1 MKLNVKKISGNES
14 LFTVVL
20 FQLVPLMLF
29 TTSIFAIPRAS
40 ATSSVIT
47 TPSTI
52 ANGTFNPAPL
62 IVGVGFAT
70 DVDKFD
76 FTVDMGKT
84 NLEYDSVAFI
94 NSTHIRFNFHGN
106 ANTGTIVI
114 AANSSAFDP
123 VGGVASNE
131 LIIVV
136 AAPLIRQSI
145 TFKTFAPMAVG
156 GKDQATTATSSSFL
170 DVGIMSNTPSVCT
183 IDFAKVH
190 AVAAGTCSLKA
201 SQPGNEEYAPAPVI
215 TQTVVVKS
223 NPTEKILEVKP
234 VDVATTLGSAM
245 YDPDSIDGGH
255 ASVLVA
261 GSGTENATLVKL
273 LIPSHATT
281 VKTVFLISAY
291 SSDEETAAGYFIA
304 RIAAV
309 ASNGMPIRRFKEAI
323 EINIP
328 LGANDAYPYWSYD
341 GNRWYR
347 LIKLETEELPSNL
360 HAGYFVE
367 GDGRI
372 AIFSD
377 YLMLFGFRK
386 PQAPLSIIS
395 PVEKLSVLDTAAL
408 KSVGG
413 SGPGQL
419 RYKSLT
425 DSICLI
431 SELGVLTGLSEGNCQ
446 VSALKAASGIF
457 ADTYSKQISIKI
469 TEVSNI
475 SKEVAASVNTGFLTH
490 SLTFMKVNKSRT
502 LDVGLCS
509 IYANEKANL
518 YLGTKAR
525 NGTWVWKSISVTQ
538 LDDNG
543 AGQFTVTATFKAG
556 QRIRVLVNDVIQME
570 SDV

>member
-1 MKLNVKKISGNES
+1 MKLNANEEAGYSRVFIRVIS
-14 LFTVVL
+14 
-20 FQLVPLMLF
+20 QLVPLLLF
-29 TTSIFAIPRAS
+29 TTSFIEMPQAL
-40 ATSSVIT
+40 ATSPMIT
-47 TPSTI
+47 TSSTI
-52 ANGTFNPAPL
+52 ANSAFNPAPI
-62 IVGVGFAT
+62 IVGTGFAT

-84 NLEYDSVAFI
+84 NLEYDSIAFI
-94 NSTHIRFNFHGN
+94 DTTHIRFNFHGN

-114 AANSSAFDP
+114 VAESSAFDP
-123 VGGVASNE
+123 ASGVSSNE
-131 LIIVV
+131 LAIVI
-136 AAPLIRQSI
+136 AAPLIRQST
-145 TFKTFAPMAVG
+145 TFKTLAPMTVG
-156 GKDQATTATSSSFL
+156 GKDQAPIASSSSFL
-170 DVGIMSNTPSVCT
+170 DVEIMSNTPSVCT

-215 TQTVVVKS
+215 TQTVVVLA
-223 NPTEKILEVKP
+223 NPTEKLLVTKP
-234 VDVATTLGSAM
+234 VNVATTLGSAM
-245 YDPDSIDGGH
+245 YDPDSIDGGY

-261 GSGTENATLVKL
+261 GSGPKNAILVKL
-273 LIPSHATT
+273 LIPGQATT
-281 VKTVFLISAY
+281 IKTVFLISAY

-309 ASNGMPIRRFKEAI
+309 ASNGTPIRRFKEAI
-323 EINIP
+323 EISIP
-328 LGANDAYPYWSYD
+328 AGSKEGFPYWSYD

-367 GDGRI
+367 DDGRI

-395 PVEKLSVLDTAAL
+395 PIEKLSVLATTAL

-413 SGPGQL
+413 SGSGQL
-419 RYKSLT
+419 VYKSST
-425 DSICLI
+425 DSICSI
-431 SELGVLTGLSEGNCQ
+431 SESGVVTGLSEGNCL
-446 VSALKAASGIF
+446 VSALKAASGIL
-457 ADTYSKQISIKI
+457 ADTSSKQISIKI
-469 TEVSNI
+469 IGVSNI
-475 SKEVAASVNTGFLTH
+475 SKEVAAPLNIGFFTH
-490 SLTFMKVNKSRT
+490 SLTFMKINKSQT

-509 IYANEKANL
+509 IYADEKAKL
-518 YLGTKAR
+518 YLGTKVK
-525 NGTWVWKSISVTQ
+525 NGTWVWKQISVTQ
-538 LDDNG
+538 LDVNG
-543 AGQFTVTATFKAG
+543 AGQFTVTATLNVG